1 MEGKLMARMSDLTNY
16 YVWKKVSGIPT
27 IDDVPPTGNTVWV
40 NTDSGEIFVYRGI
53 INNKAVW
60 YGQMGTTIGVTVKV
74 FDIFNDNSA
83 VALYRFEYS
92 ANDDGG
98 LHNGVWSGTEAYD
111 NGKFSKVAS
120 LNGSS
125 YISIG
130 DSNFLN
136 IGTNPYSFSFWVN
149 FSSINSNE
157 NAFLGKYDSD
167 AGSLTLEYLDD
178 SKKFVGYADSNT
190 QIVFSDAL
198 SNGLV
203 TGTWYHIVFVVEQDN
218 YRCYLNGE
226 KLPVTLNG
234 NNFNVSK
241 SITPI
246 IGNYSSSGSGD
257 INGLIDQFRIFN
269 RALSDNEVN
278 ILYNE
283 Y

>member
-246 IGNYSSSGSGD
+246 IGKG
-257 INGLIDQFRIFN
+257 IE
-269 RALSDNEVN
+269 AN
-278 ILYNE
+278 IISFK
-283 Y
+283 